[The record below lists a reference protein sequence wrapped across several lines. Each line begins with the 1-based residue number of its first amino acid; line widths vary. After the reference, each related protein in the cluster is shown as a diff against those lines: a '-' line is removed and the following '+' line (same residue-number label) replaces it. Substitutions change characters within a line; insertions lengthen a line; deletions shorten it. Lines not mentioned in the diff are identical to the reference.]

1 MRIKEKITAFLD
13 EYIVQVC
20 VLISVIV
27 GLILLNSCNPVKQ
40 VLKDSA
46 KMQVVF
52 DKGVE
57 LGWCVNDSIFTSD
70 TTILL
75 DTLHLVETSTD
86 TVTVN
91 DTVRITKTEYKTIT
105 KTVTIRDTAIVE
117 DFKRIDLLQKK
128 LQDKGNE
135 IILFQEKLINKGKEI
150 TLIKQARNKWRLYFF
165 ILLGIIGVYLFRKP
179 LRFAIN
185 RVSPIK
191 I

>member
-1 MRIKEKITAFLD
+1 MKQKILAFLD

-70 TTILL
+70 TTVLL

-105 KTVTIRDTAIVE
+105 KTVTIKDTAIIE
-117 DFKRIDLLQKK
+117 DFKRIDLLQKR
-128 LQDKGNE
+128 
-135 IILFQEKLINKGKEI
+135 
-150 TLIKQARNKWRLYFF
+150 LIKQDGQLIEKNDQLEKSKALLKQAKKDRNKWILWFF
-165 ILLGIIGVYLFRKP
+165 IVLGIIGVYLFRKP

>member
-1 MRIKEKITAFLD
+1 MKSKLLKFLD

-20 VLISVIV
+20 ILISVIV
-27 GLILLNSCNPVKQ
+27 GLILLNSCNPVKR

-75 DTLHLVETSTD
+75 DTLHVVESTTD
-86 TVTVN
+86 TLKV
-91 DTVRITKTEYKTIT
+91 DSIIYITKTDYKTIT
-105 KTVTIRDTAIVE
+105 KTVTIKDTAIVE
-117 DFKRIDLLQKK
+117 DFKRIDLLQK
-128 LQDKGNE
+128 Q
-135 IILFQEKLINKGKEI
+135 
-150 TLIKQARNKWRLYFF
+150 LIKQDGKIIELDNKVKQANEETKDARQSRNKWRLYFF

-179 LRFAIN
+179 LKFAIN

-191 I
+191 L